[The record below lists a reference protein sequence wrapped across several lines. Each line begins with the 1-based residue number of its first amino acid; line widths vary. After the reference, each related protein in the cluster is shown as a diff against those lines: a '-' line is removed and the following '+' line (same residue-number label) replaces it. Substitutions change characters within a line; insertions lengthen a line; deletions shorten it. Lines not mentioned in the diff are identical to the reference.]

1 MPNASANDEYK
12 VIDSGN
18 FQKLEKVGPYT
29 IVRPSLGAI
38 WRPKQPQKA
47 WDAADAIFRRKND
60 GTGKWQLAKKMPETW
75 PVRVGNLRFNM
86 KLTDFGHLGIFPEQ
100 HDYWAWIESRVAE
113 KTARQKDYSVLNLF
127 AYTGGSTMAAAKGG
141 AQVVHL
147 DASKTSVA
155 WAKENAELCGVGDRP
170 IRWIVDDVKKFISR
184 EVRRKAQYDA
194 IILDPPSYGRGK
206 KGEVWKIE
214 EDLPELLTELKMI
227 LKRNFDFLM
236 LSAHTQ
242 GYTPI
247 GLKNLVEDFFGT
259 DCGYQ
264 AREMTI
270 LEAQTQRELPHG
282 AGIVVER
289 KSP

>member
-1 MPNASANDEYK
+1 MSNDEYK

-38 WRPKQPQKA
+38 WQPKQPQKA
-47 WDAADAIFRRKND
+47 WDSAHAVFKRKND
-60 GTGKWQLAKKMPETW
+60 GTGKWQVTKRIPDSW
-75 PVRVGNLRFNM
+75 PIQIGNLRFNM
-86 KLTDFGHLGIFPEQ
+86 KMTDFGHLGIFPEQ
-100 HDYWAWIESRVAE
+100 YDYWAWIEQRISAKISKQR
-113 KTARQKDYSVLNLF
+113 DYSVLNLF

-155 WAKENAELCGVGDRP
+155 WAKENADLCGIGDKP
-170 IRWIVDDVKKFISR
+170 IRWIVDDVKKFIAR

-206 KGEVWKIE
+206 KGEIWKIE
-214 EDLPELLTELKMI
+214 DDLPELLTNLKMI
-227 LKRNFDFLM
+227 LKRSFDFLM
-236 LSAHTQ
+236 LSAHTP

-247 GLKNLVEDFFGT
+247 ALQNLVADFFGKE
-259 DCGYQ
+259 CRYE

-270 LEAQTQRELPHG
+270 EEVETGRELPHG

-289 KSP
+289 LTP